1 MQLKIYDSVQKE
13 KVDFIPI
20 NPPEVRLYVCGPT
33 VYDDSHLG
41 HARSAIVFDLLRRV
55 LRENGYKVYFAKNFT
70 DIDNKIINKSLQTG
84 LSITEITK
92 TYIQKYLDEMEAL
105 GVERADIEPKATESL
120 ESICEMIQELLDKG
134 FAYQT
139 PNGDIY
145 LSVAKDSKYGSLSG
159 RVAELEL
166 QSRIHN
172 SEQKVIRE

>member
-70 DIDNKIINKSLQTG
+70 DIDDKIINKSLQTG

-120 ESICEMIQELLDKG
+120 ESI
-134 FAYQT
+134 
-139 PNGDIY
+139 
-145 LSVAKDSKYGSLSG
+145 
-159 RVAELEL
+159 
-166 QSRIHN
+166 
-172 SEQKVIRE
+172 